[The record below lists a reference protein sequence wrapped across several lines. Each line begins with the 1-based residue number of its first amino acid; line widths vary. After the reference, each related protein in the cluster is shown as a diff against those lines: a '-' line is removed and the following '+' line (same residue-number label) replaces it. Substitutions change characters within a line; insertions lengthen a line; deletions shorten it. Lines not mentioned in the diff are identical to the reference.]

1 MNIITLAHGGGGNLQ
16 NELIR
21 QEIAPRFNNS
31 LLASLPDGA
40 LTAEGL
46 VISSDSFV
54 ITPRKF
60 PGGNIGKLAVIGTVN
75 DILMAGGNPKYLTCS
90 LIIEEGLELDEL
102 REYLDSMAETAQ
114 KCGVLIVTGDTKVV
128 PRGAGDGLYIN
139 TTGVGFR
146 DRRLTLDRRRIAEG
160 DKIIVS
166 RSMGNHGL
174 SVLASRFDLECKNL
188 QSDCACLAAAVE
200 SLITQTD
207 NGKELKFMRD
217 ATRGGVLGIISEIF
231 EKSALSA
238 KLYSEKFPV
247 DAEAAAIAKMLGID
261 PGFAACEGCLVA
273 VAESKCAGKIVE
285 ALQKLPGGAGAAVIG
300 EAVAGD
306 GSVNISS
313 SWGAL
318 RKLVVPD
325 GDQLPRI
332 C

>member
-1 MNIITLAHGGGGNLQ
+1 MKSKKKILACAV
-16 NELIR
+16 I
-21 QEIAPRFNNS
+21 
-31 LLASLPDGA
+31 LLCFSIMAQSTQA
-40 LTAEGL
+40 YYVRHAKARN
-46 VISSDSFV
+46 V
-54 ITPRKF
+54 ITTSRIDIDLRETDGVGEPF
-60 PGGNIGKLAVIGTVN
+60 EDQYNVLPGQKVDKVVLVRNVGPQDAYIRIRVDKDFRNAGNRPDPSL
-75 DILMAGGNPKYLTCS
+75 ILLNIDESSWTLHDGYYYYNEPLAGG
-90 LIIEEGLELDEL
+90 EEAPPLF
-102 REYLDSMAETAQ
+102 
-114 KCGVLIVTGDTKVV
+114 TKV
-128 PRGAGDGLYIN
+128 
-139 TTGVGFR
+139 TF
-146 DRRLTLDRRRIAEG
+146 
-160 DKIIVS
+160 S

-300 EAVAGD
+300 EVVAGD